1 MNKSIYKIFS
11 GFAVVFML
19 ASIAFL
25 LYISYQGDKNPDK
38 IPSLFGYKPFTVLTN
53 SMKPSFS
60 AGDMVLVKDK
70 PASKIK
76 PNDVITFKENN
87 NKLITHRV
95 VKVTD
100 KGFVTKGDYN
110 NVKDDGFVSP
120 ENVVGEL
127 VFTLPKLGYV
137 SKFVSSPLGITL
149 LIFIPLLAYLLLE
162 IYDFLKRFIERKE
175 KQKAV

>member
-1 MNKSIYKIFS
+1 MNKMIYRIIS
-11 GFAVVFML
+11 SVAIVFML
-19 ASIAFL
+19 SSIVFL

-53 SMKPSFS
+53 SMKPAFS
-60 AGDMVLVKDK
+60 AGDMVLVKEMEV
-70 PASKIK
+70 SKIK
-76 PNDVITFKENN
+76 PSDVITFKENS

-95 VKVTD
+95 VEVTD
-100 KGFVTKGDYN
+100 QGFVTKGDYN
-110 NVKDDGFVSP
+110 NVKDDGYVSP

-127 VFTLPKLGYV
+127 AFTLPKLGYV

-162 IYDFLKRFIERKE
+162 IYEFLTRFIEKKE